1 VSASASID
9 LGSFS
14 AKKRG
19 EHMSIDRTEFNQY
32 SSASLDQDRRGARSQ
47 NMSDTERWV
56 SLGVGVGLLALG
68 LKQGI
73 RDGLMLA
80 ITGGALLYR
89 GATGQCPLYKVAGID
104 TSSEY
109 PRPGVSVP
117 HGRGVKVEN
126 TVLINKSPEELYSYW
141 RQFENLPKFM
151 ENLVSV
157 KTAGGQRS
165 HWVVKAIG
173 NAEIS
178 WDAEIV
184 NDVPNEL
191 IAWRTVE
198 NSDVDHAGSVRF
210 EGDERGT
217 RVKVTMEYRP
227 PAGKVGV
234 GLAKLFGQ
242 EPRQMIESDL
252 RRFKQLMESGEVLSV
267 EGQSHGG
274 SVDRSI

>member
-1 VSASASID
+1 MTTDTA
-9 LGSFS
+9 GS
-14 AKKRG
+14 
-19 EHMSIDRTEFNQY
+19 NQY
-32 SSASLDQDRRGARSQ
+32 SSASLDQDRRGAGSQ
-47 NMSDTERWV
+47 NMSETERWV
-56 SLGVGVGLLALG
+56 SLLIGGGLLALG

-73 RDGLMLA
+73 RDGLMLTVTGAA
-80 ITGGALLYR
+80 ILYR
-89 GATGQCPLYKVAGID
+89 GATGQCPLYKLAGID
-104 TSSEY
+104 TSTTR

-126 TVLINKSPEELYSYW
+126 TILINKSPEELYRYW
-141 RQFENLPKFM
+141 RQFENLPRFM

-157 KTAGGQRS
+157 KTEGGQRS
-165 HWVVKAIG
+165 HWVVKTIG

-210 EGDERGT
+210 EGTERGT
-217 RVKVTMEYRP
+217 TVKVNMEYRP

-242 EPRQMIESDL
+242 EPRQMIENDL
-252 RRFKQLMESGEVLSV
+252 RRFKQLMESGEVMSV
-267 EGQSHGG
+267 QGQSHGG
-274 SVDRSI
+274 GFGGTGL